1 MDRDIVISV
10 KNISKTYRLYHS
22 KRDFIMELIHP
33 FRKKFHQD
41 YLALKEISFSVKKGE
56 VIGIIGGNGSGKSTL
71 LKILA
76 SVVTPTKGE
85 FECKGNVAALLELG
99 GGFNKELTGVQNI
112 QFLAALKGYS
122 KNEIKRITHEV
133 IDFSEIG
140 SYAYQPVKKY
150 SSGMFMRLAFSLSV
164 VINPD
169 ILILDEIL
177 SVGDMA
183 FNKKSFNKI
192 QEFKNANKTILLCSH
207 SLNTIKNFCSRVI
220 WINKGNIQ
228 DDGDPETVTDNY
240 ASYMNSK

>member
-1 MDRDIVISV
+1 MDRDTVISV
-10 KNISKTYRLYHS
+10 KNLSKTYRLYNS
-22 KRDFIMELIHP
+22 KRDFILELIHP
-33 FRKKFHQD
+33 LRKKFRQD
-41 YLALKEISFSVKKGE
+41 YLALKDISFSVNEGE

-122 KNEIKRITHEV
+122 KTKIKTITQEV
-133 IDFSEIG
+133 IEFSEIK

-177 SVGDMA
+177 SVGDLA
-183 FNKKSFNKI
+183 FKKKSFNKI

-207 SLNTIKNFCSRVI
+207 SLNTIQNFCTRVI
-220 WINKGNIQ
+220 WINKGTIQ
-228 DDGDPETVTDNY
+228 EDGNPETVISHY
-240 ASYMNSK
+240 ARYMNSK